1 MTKET
6 SHYLKPLNLH
16 NFPEII
22 KKLEL
27 VPISMTSRFGLLD
40 LLSEQNDGVF
50 ARVTNII
57 F

>member
-1 MTKET
+1 MTKDT

-16 NFPEII
+16 NFSEII

-27 VPISMTSRFGLLD
+27 VPIPMTSRFDLFD